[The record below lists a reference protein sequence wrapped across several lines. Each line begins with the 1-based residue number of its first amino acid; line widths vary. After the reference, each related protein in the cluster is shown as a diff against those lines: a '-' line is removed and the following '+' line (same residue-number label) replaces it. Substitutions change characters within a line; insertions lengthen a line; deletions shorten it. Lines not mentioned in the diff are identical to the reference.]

1 MEHDMIDMKAF
12 VLLLVPLS
20 FLVFL
25 IGMVKPKWV
34 LFWMKNPDRL
44 WASTLGLLLFMGSWT
59 LYSEM
64 TMKHR
69 PAGQAHEQERP
80 RSPEQQNELQLD
92 RVR

>member
-1 MEHDMIDMKAF
+1 MYDLKAY

-20 FLVFL
+20 SIVFL
-25 IGMVKPKWV
+25 IGLIKPKWI

-44 WASTLGLLLFMGSWT
+44 WASSVGLLMFMASWT
-59 LYSEM
+59 LYSEL

-69 PAGQAHEQERP
+69 PAGQPGREQQEE
-80 RSPEQQNELQLD
+80 RSPERQNELQLD